1 MPATG
6 RTFDLKI
13 WPETLEWIA
22 SYHKELRIAEMP
34 GALAVRTRLGKPFT
48 KDILWQKT
56 SGHLVREKRGILS
69 EVKLADLASYRLDRD
84 G

>member
-1 MPATG
+1 
-6 RTFDLKI
+6 
-13 WPETLEWIA
+13 
-22 SYHKELRIAEMP
+22 MP